1 MGVGRFF
8 CVLLPF
14 ALTIGSIIFL
24 LVGALAGVVDKSL
37 YIFRIDVED
46 LSISRADVGNI
57 IDNLDLNDLKLD
69 TRAPEIQT
77 EKRAEP
83 VTDNITAELLGLDRY
98 YDISLWGFCSVD
110 ADGKR
115 DCEKPQFDWASKTLN
130 TSYLVGSDKNVQI
143 ELPDEI
149 QSALKAFKAVTKWT
163 QVVYIAAFIALAIE
177 ILLGIFANCS
187 RIFSCLTW
195 IVAGI
200 ATVLVIASVVLSGV
214 MAGAVVGAVEG
225 TAKFYGVQGH
235 INSRFFA
242 VVAIAAAFALAAGLF
257 WMFTMCCCKPEHRSR
272 DRKNRRSDGE
282 KLLGGANTKS
292 ASYAP
297 LGDDHEMQTGYYNHN
312 QSQSQ
317 YGAPR
322 YPSGT
327 ARSDLAY
334 EPYSHRA

>member
-14 ALTIGSIIFL
+14 VLTVGSIIFL
-24 LVGALAGVVDKSL
+24 LVGALAGVADKSL
-37 YIFRIDVED
+37 YIFRIDVKN
-46 LSISRADVGNI
+46 LSISPADVGNI
-57 IDNLDLNDLKLD
+57 IDNLDLKNLKLD
-69 TRAPEIQT
+69 TRDVPVIE
-77 EKRAEP
+77 ERADK
-83 VTDNITAELLGLDRY
+83 VKDNITAELLGLDKY
-98 YDISLWGFCSVD
+98 YDINLWGFCKTDS
-110 ADGKR
+110 DGKR
-115 DCEKPQFDWASKTLN
+115 KCEKPEFDWANKKLN
-130 TSYLVGSDKNVQI
+130 TSYLIGADKNVQI

-149 QSALKAFKAVTKWT
+149 QDALKAFKTVTKWT
-163 QVVYIAAFIALAIE
+163 QVVYIAAFIALAAE
-177 ILLGIFANCS
+177 IILGIFSNCS

-200 ATVLVIASVVLSGV
+200 ASTLVIAAVVLSGV
-214 MAGAVVGAVEG
+214 FAGTVVGAVEG
-225 TAKFYGVQGH
+225 TAKFYGVKGD
-235 INSRFFA
+235 INGRFFA
-242 VVAIAAAFALAAGLF
+242 CVSIAAAFAIAAGLF
-257 WMFTMCCCKPEHRSR
+257 WMFTICCCKPESRSR
-272 DRKNRRSDGE
+272 DKKNRRSDGE
-282 KLLGGANTKS
+282 KLLGGATNKHG
-292 ASYAP
+292 SYAP